1 MQKPEM
7 LPRHYTFMSIYRPKY
22 PSFIGISLCLFV
34 LLACNDKSKKGDNF
48 ASTPQEL
55 QRKATDLIQELT
67 EKAIANNWQIVDS
80 TVTLRQIRIAK
91 LLYEKTS
98 FEPLWCKKE
107 EWLIEGDSLFNF
119 IESSQLFGLFPEDYH
134 FSQLK
139 TIRDKFIADSLA
151 KDDRKD
157 AALWSQADLMLTDA
171 FIQIVKDIK
180 LGRLPQDSITLRKDS
195 VLSDVFYQQQFAML
209 KESGMASVVKS
220 LEPSHR
226 GYHLLKAGI
235 KKFLDSAEYKQF
247 ATVPYPVKDIGKFN
261 KALQKRLYEGGFI
274 AYDSV
279 SADSAQLAEA
289 IKKFQKKKGIAVDG
303 RAGEGTVRMLNV
315 NDREK
320 FIRVAISMDKY
331 KMLPETMPSKYIWVN
346 VSSNFLEVVDKDE
359 IKLTSKVICGKSK
372 TRTPVLTSNI
382 TELITYPQW
391 VPPPSIVSKEI
402 LPAVKRNPGYLA
414 RKGFSLVDSK
424 GNQVDPYSVNWSKY
438 SKGIP
443 YRIVQGSGDANAL
456 GIMKFVFSNKY
467 SVYLH
472 DTNQRYLFANAMRSL
487 SHGCVRVQEWEKLA
501 NYILRNDSL
510 NETSGGYT
518 RIDSVKTWLQ
528 QKKKKSIA
536 VRNKIPVYI
545 RYITCEGRNGNIVFY
560 DDVYAEDKF
569 LREKYFASK

>member
-1 MQKPEM
+1 
-7 LPRHYTFMSIYRPKY
+7 
-22 PSFIGISLCLFV
+22 V
-34 LLACNDKSKKGDNF
+34 LLACNDKSEKGDNF
-48 ASTPQEL
+48 ASSPQEL

-67 EKAIANNWQIVDS
+67 GKAITNNGQLDDS
-80 TVTLRQIRIAK
+80 TVTLSQARIAK

-107 EWLIEGDSLFNF
+107 EWLPEGDSLFNF
-119 IESSQLFGLFPEDYH
+119 IESSKLFGLFPEDYH
-134 FSQLK
+134 ISQLK
-139 TIRDKFIADSLA
+139 TIREKFIADSFA
-151 KDDRKD
+151 KGDRKD
-157 AALWSQADLMLTDA
+157 AALWSRADLMLTDA
-171 FIQIVKDIK
+171 FVQIVKDIK

-195 VLSDVFYQQQFAML
+195 VLSDDYYQQQFDML
-209 KESGMASVVKS
+209 KESGVTNVVQS
-220 LEPSHR
+220 LEPTHW

-247 ATVPYPVKDIGKFN
+247 TAVPYPVKDIAKFN

-289 IKKFQKKKGIAVDG
+289 IKKFQRKKGIAVDG
-303 RAGEGTVRMLNV
+303 RPGEGTVRMLNV

-346 VSSNFLEVVDKDE
+346 VSANFLEVVDKDE
-359 IKLTSKVICGKSK
+359 IKLTSKVICGKAK

-510 NETSGGYT
+510 NAASGGYT
-518 RIDSVKTWLQ
+518 RIDSVKIWLQ

-569 LREKYFASK
+569 LREKYFAAK